1 MSGKKKMDIKMK
13 HTITQ
18 IVKGT
23 TARLQYCQG
32 GKLYYAVRVE
42 DTKYTFPVDVTDKA
56 EVGDGIFLLEDKAI
70 TLMRY
75 IRKAMA
81 SEELRWA
88 KV

>member
-1 MSGKKKMDIKMK
+1 MK

-23 TARLQYCQG
+23 TARLKYCQG
-32 GKLYYAVRVE
+32 GKLYYTVRVE
-42 DTKYTFPVDVTDKA
+42 DTNYTFPVDVTDRG

-75 IRKAMA
+75 IRKAIE
-81 SEELRWA
+81 SEEIRWST
-88 KV
+88 K

>member
-1 MSGKKKMDIKMK
+1 MDIKMK

-23 TARLQYCQG
+23 TARLQYCQA
-32 GKLYYAVRVE
+32 GKLFYTVRVE
-42 DTKYTFPVDVTDKA
+42 DIKYTFPVDVTDIN

-75 IRKAMA
+75 IRKAIA
-81 SEELRWA
+81 SEEIRWE
-88 KV
+88 KP

>member
-1 MSGKKKMDIKMK
+1 MDTKMK

-32 GKLYYAVRVE
+32 GKLYYTVRVE

-75 IRKAMA
+75 IRKAIA
-81 SEELRWA
+81 SEEIRWE
-88 KV
+88 KS